1 MAGEFFDVARGRFE
15 LGDEAALLEERNRKT
30 GAYDVG
36 IDLQGDNFIATTPE
50 QNLAAQRSGMTQ
62 LEDGSYADPYRN
74 IARNRDSRYQLMLE
88 KDKQQRER
96 IADSKLFKIGDTLAD
111 TGRMFLSPLFWL
123 KGEDT
128 TQFDPSERL
137 KTGYANQFNALQGL
151 REANVQKFLEG
162 RDARTD
168 VANALALQRSQL
180 NNSRLSTEAKQ
191 LRNFAAS
198 SPERLRMINDP
209 TGAGYDQLQKEF
221 LLSQD
226 RAVSLTDT
234 TGGRYIL
241 ANNQMTEVKDAGSNY
256 LNNTKVHR
264 EGVNQVRTLLAALS
278 ADTPVADIA
287 AIFSFIKSVD
297 PGSTVRDSEVKL
309 FADTLSLL
317 KKFEQQVV
325 KSQTGKIL
333 GEQQSKDLRSYAE
346 TLGNI
351 FANKIK
357 DENALARARMTSQGL
372 DSRELQSQYMG
383 SSAEFNT
390 TFGTTSPQVG
400 SDVDVSGGLSAEELD
415 AFGMTPLPN
424 QRPPLNGLPPYS
436 LTR

>member
-1 MAGEFFDVARGRFE
+1 MAGEIYDVARGRFE
-15 LGDEAALLEERNRKT
+15 LGDQAALLEQRNLEK

-50 QNLAAQRSGMTQ
+50 QNFAAQRSGMTR

-74 IARNRDSRYQLMLE
+74 IARNRDSRYQLMQE
-88 KDKQQRER
+88 QDKQQRDR
-96 IADSKLFKIGDTLAD
+96 IADSRLFKIGDTLAD

-180 NNSRLSTEAKQ
+180 NNSGMSTEAKQ
-191 LRNFAAS
+191 LASFART
-198 SPERLRMINDP
+198 SPERMQMYQAG
-209 TGAGYDQLQKEF
+209 TGAMSDQLQKEF
-221 LLSQD
+221 LLSQGN
-226 RAVSLTDT
+226 AVSLLDT

-241 ANNQMTEVKDAGSNY
+241 ANNQMTEVKDAGKNY
-256 LNNTKVHR
+256 LDNTKVHR

-390 TFGTTSPQVG
+390 SFGSGAPQVG
-400 SDVDVSGGLSAEELD
+400 PDVDVSGGLSAEELA
-415 AFGMTPLPN
+415 AFGMTPPAQ
-424 QRPPLNGLPPYS
+424 QRPPLDGLPPYS